1 MMVMFVVMCV
11 GVIMIMVVYVV
22 VIMIM
27 VMYVVVIMIMVM
39 YVVVI
44 MMMFMGMMLF
54 RISGFFLFPVHCHP
68 HMGSGD
74 SAFDGRLGRH
84 LHPRQPDG
92 IHPVNESL
100 PVLCQLQQCR
110 GQHIA
115 RRAHAAFQI
124 QCFHRF
130 SSPPV
135 RRFRCCFLML
145 CLYFML

>member
-1 MMVMFVVMCV
+1 MSMAVFMVMEMFMFMLMFMVMSMFVRMLMV
-11 GVIMIMVVYVV
+11 MVV
-22 VIMIM
+22 
-27 VMYVVVIMIMVM
+27 
-39 YVVVI
+39 
-44 MMMFMGMMLF
+44 MFMGMMRF
-54 RISGFFLFPVHCHP
+54 RISRFFLLSVHRYP

-74 SAFDGRLGRH
+74 SAFDSRLGRH

-100 PVLCQLQQCR
+100 PVLCQLQQCS

-130 SSPPV
+130 SSLPV
-135 RRFRCCFLML
+135 RRFHCCFLML